1 MGREP
6 KVLREA
12 HEHNCFAHRVQ
23 HGTACG
29 RQHQGLDHCQPK
41 SLTG

>member
-23 HGTACG
+23 HVAGSTRGLTTASP
-29 RQHQGLDHCQPK
+29 RA
-41 SLTG
+41 